1 MKGKLRIKSEEGQCV
16 GEQEQPTIKSHTPY
30 SSAHLR
36 VESQDSEKGEREIFL
51 CCEEGS
57 FLVSFCLHFY
67 HVAAIRSHQPQPLRH
82 HREGHRRVHM
92 VSLSLSISLTHRVFF
107 FLGWLFC
114 TYEQEHHENMWT
126 FEFVVTCMLLRCRGL
141 FLGVKGFSWWAWL
154 IITDPLYDQRWE
166 LGRHDQL
173 SVLLC
178 NTWFCSSPFKTTLEI
193 FGLNSWYLMNLNIAR
208 RRLLS
213 PMISLPRLFLL
224 LVFHIF
230 FFLWYTVFSLH
241 VLPPVHYFFVREGVV
256 FRIWDVYFTL
266 YFSGYALVWLY
277 SDFDLFKD
285 ELALFFWN

>member
-178 NTWFCSSPFKTTLEI
+178 NTWFCSIPFQNDPGNIWPEFMISHELKYCKKEITFSHDFTSPPFPLAGVPYI
-193 FGLNSWYLMNLNIAR
+193 FFSVIYCI
-208 RRLLS
+208 LS
-213 PMISLPRLFLL
+213 PCFAPCSL
-224 LVFHIF
+224 F
-230 FFLWYTVFSLH
+230 FCKGGCRFPNLRCL
-241 VLPPVHYFFVREGVV
+241 
-256 FRIWDVYFTL
+256 
-266 YFSGYALVWLY
+266 LY
-277 SDFDLFKD
+277 SVF
-285 ELALFFWN
+285 